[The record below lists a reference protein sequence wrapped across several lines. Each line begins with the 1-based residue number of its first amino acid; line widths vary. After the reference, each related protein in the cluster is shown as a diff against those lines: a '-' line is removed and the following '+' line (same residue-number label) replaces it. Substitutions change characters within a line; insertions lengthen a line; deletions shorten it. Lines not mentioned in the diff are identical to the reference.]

1 MPFSNAWHERR
12 ARRLTPSRPPLVRSP
27 CAEWNFDG
35 SSTGQAPGHDS
46 DVYLRPVAIF
56 KDPFRKGDNILV
68 LCETYNN
75 DGTPNSANHRH
86 HANKV
91 MQAVKAVSGRFPSAL
106 RPRTQALTFLSP
118 LPFASTSPGSAS
130 SRSTRSSTLTD
141 GRSSGPRV
149 ATPRPRDPTTV
160 VSEPAA
166 SSPAT

>member
-1 MPFSNAWHERR
+1 MLHPA
-12 ARRLTPSRPPLVRSP
+12 RSP
-27 CAEWNFDG
+27 RPISSDATSSPPAEWNFDG

-91 MQAVKAVSGRFPSAL
+91 MEAVKAVSRL
-106 RPRTQALTFLSP
+106 EP
-118 LPFASTSPGSAS
+118 L
-130 SRSTRSSTLTD
+130 
-141 GRSSGPRV
+141 
-149 ATPRPRDPTTV
+149 
-160 VSEPAA
+160 
-166 SSPAT
+166 

>member
-1 MPFSNAWHERR
+1 MC
-12 ARRLTPSRPPLVRSP
+12 L
-27 CAEWNFDG
+27 AEWNFDG

-91 MQAVKAVSGRFPSAL
+91 MEAVKAHIPWFGLEQEYSLLDSDGWPLQWPKGGYPAPQGPYYCGVGTGRV
-106 RPRTQALTFLSP
+106 
-118 LPFASTSPGSAS
+118 FARDLIEAHYV
-130 SRSTRSSTLTD
+130 RSSPCKFQLI
-141 GRSSGPRV
+141 RESHI
-149 ATPRPRDPTTV
+149 
-160 VSEPAA
+160 
-166 SSPAT
+166 